1 MSLSELFSKFDTKT
15 QKEYRSNKE
24 TVFRRFEITTL
35 PPYLILYI
43 RRFTKNI
50 FYTEKNPTIV
60 NFPIKQLDLTEFV
73 SKNTDT
79 LAVYNL
85 VANVV
90 HDGTPNGGSYRIHLQ
105 HRGAKH
111 WFEIQDLHV
120 TDLLPEMISLS
131 EAYVQIYELCRD

>member
-1 MSLSELFSKFDTKT
+1 MSLSELFTKFDTKT

-24 TVFRRFEITTL
+24 TVFRRFELTGL

-43 RRFTKNI
+43 KRFTKNI

-73 SKNTDT
+73 AKNSDSV
-79 LAVYNL
+79 AVYNL

-90 HDGTPNGGSYRIHLQ
+90 HDGTPSGGGYRIHLQ
-105 HRGAKH
+105 HRGARH
-111 WFEIQDLHV
+111 WFEMQDLHV
-120 TDLLPEMISLS
+120 TDLLPEMITLS
-131 EAYVQIYELCRD
+131 EAYIQIYQLCKD